1 MIIALRAA
9 AILLGLLYLG
19 LGAGF
24 LIDPS
29 SSGADFG
36 IEKLGVKGLASLR
49 ADFTAF
55 FLVAGGCL
63 LWGAIARKADPLIV
77 AAALM
82 GAAFIGRAVNLA
94 QNGAHEGWLQPMV
107 FEAVTV
113 AVALIGS
120 RLLPVKN
127 AP

>member
-1 MIIALRAA
+1 MTL
-9 AILLGLLYLG
+9 AIRSLAVLLGLLYLF

-24 LIDPS
+24 LLNPAGS
-29 SSGADFG
+29 SADFG
-36 IEKLGVKGLASLR
+36 IEQLGVKGLASIR

-63 LWGAIARKADPLIV
+63 VWGAIARKADPLFV

-94 QNGAHEGWLQPMV
+94 QNGAHDGWLQPMIV
-107 FEAVTV
+107 EAVTV

-120 RLLPVKN
+120 RILPAKKT
-127 AP
+127 P

>member
-1 MIIALRAA
+1 MITGFRIILG
-9 AILLGLLYLG
+9 LLGLLYLS

-24 LIDPS
+24 LFDPS
-29 SSGADFG
+29 GSGADFG
-36 IEKLGVKGLASLR
+36 LEQLGVKGLASIR

-63 LWGAIARKADPLIV
+63 VWGAWARRADPLIV
-77 AAALM
+77 SAALM

-113 AVALIGS
+113 VLALLGS
-120 RLLPVKN
+120 RMLPVKQ
-127 AP
+127 AS